1 MDLMTTTDVHI
12 VVGFDGSDDATSA
25 LSFAAAEALAR
36 EGDLR
41 IVYAI
46 DDTMLN
52 STWGIVFDV
61 DAERRG
67 GEELLAKARAQ
78 AIEAGLAP
86 EAVETGTLLGQ
97 PAAVLTKLSEDA
109 ALVVVGRRSESG
121 ERSMFVGSTAAGL
134 AGAAGCPV
142 VMTSQLNATE
152 AETKAIGVG
161 LDPGAH
167 GLVAVEWAMKR
178 AKRLGDRVQVL
189 TVVKKAQSRFL
200 LGSGPSEEQ
209 IARAVADVRAQ
220 VEAAVGE
227 LRAAAPDVDV
237 AVEVRYGSPID
248 ELLAFSEEQD
258 MLILGVHP
266 SFPTYSLGGVVRGL
280 MAHANCTLGLIRHK

>member
-1 MDLMTTTDVHI
+1 MTTTDVHI